1 MKSALFLFL
10 YYGLYIPSYAYLAY
24 LSLCRGAYSEIH
36 HFSPVDKIMLYSIAA
51 YYPLVF
57 VVFVYWAVKLKK
69 DVIRKWLLS
78 STLWVLG
85 GVLLFLSFLVVFR
98 NLN

>member
-1 MKSALFLFL
+1 MKSAFFLFL
-10 YYGLYIPSYAYLAY
+10 YYGLYLPSYAYLGYA
-24 LSLCRGAYSEIH
+24 SLFRGAYSEIH
-36 HFSPVDKIMLYSIAA
+36 HFSPVDKIILYSIEA

-69 DVIRKWLLS
+69 DVVRKWLLS

-85 GVLLFLSFLVVFR
+85 GVLLFLSVLVVFK
-98 NLN
+98 NLK